1 MNHRSQSRSAFS
13 LIEVTLA
20 IGVAA
25 FCLIAVMGLLP
36 VAIKMQQASV
46 QQTKANAIISQISS
60 DLLADV
66 RLPPGQAS
74 KAQGDWSNLHG
85 HWAQVATPANLHGR
99 WAQVATPDVL
109 YFTNDAKQSGYQGSA
124 PADAAFRATITYM
137 LPPTTTT
144 SLANIK
150 VTWPASIDPA
160 TGTPAG
166 SAETYISV
174 NR

>member
-1 MNHRSQSRSAFS
+1 MNHRSQSPGAFS

-74 KAQGDWSNLHG
+74 KAQGDW
-85 HWAQVATPANLHGR
+85 ANLHGR

-160 TGTPAG
+160 TGAPAG
-166 SAETYISV
+166 SAETFISV